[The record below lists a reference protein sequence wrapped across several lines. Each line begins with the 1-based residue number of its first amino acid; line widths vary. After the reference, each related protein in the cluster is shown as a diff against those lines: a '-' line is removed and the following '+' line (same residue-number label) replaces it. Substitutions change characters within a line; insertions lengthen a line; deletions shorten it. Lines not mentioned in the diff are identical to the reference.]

1 LGNAKTTDAI
11 KQGLQSALPDASAV
25 VREHIQWALAQHE

>member
-11 KQGLQSALPDASAV
+11 KQGLQAALPDASAV
-25 VREHIQWALAQHE
+25 VREHIQWALVQHE